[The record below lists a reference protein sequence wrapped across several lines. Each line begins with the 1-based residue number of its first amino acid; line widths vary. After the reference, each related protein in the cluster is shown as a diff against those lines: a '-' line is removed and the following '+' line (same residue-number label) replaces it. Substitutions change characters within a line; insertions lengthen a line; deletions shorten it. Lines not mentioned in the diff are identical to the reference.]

1 MTPRDEESCESR
13 DELRRDLLADE
24 EFRYGYAESYL
35 NSYVAAQIKTLRE
48 QRDMTQEDLAERM
61 GSKQAG
67 ISRLENV
74 NYSAWKTDTL
84 RRIARALGVRLR
96 ISFETFGSLLDEV
109 ETFSQDSL
117 QRVEPTAD
125 PKLLNP
131 VDSGTTELH
140 DEGPPVAA
148 VAPFELAT
156 SITDE
161 RLFYTPLDQPTVAAT
176 TPSGY
181 LRKDQLNLAVGEV
194 FQSLQLPPQV
204 GVSRRST
211 TPESIPSWSSAPA
224 VVVQPE
230 YTESHA
236 T

>member
-1 MTPRDEESCESR
+1 MLQSQS
-13 DELRRDLLADE
+13 
-24 EFRYGYAESYL
+24 S
-35 NSYVAAQIKTLRE
+35 NSGGASGQIETLGE
-48 QRDMTQEDLAERM
+48 QRDVTQASLAERI

-131 VDSGTTELH
+131 VASGTTEL
-140 DEGPPVAA
+140 
-148 VAPFELAT
+148 
-156 SITDE
+156 
-161 RLFYTPLDQPTVAAT
+161 
-176 TPSGY
+176 
-181 LRKDQLNLAVGEV
+181 
-194 FQSLQLPPQV
+194 
-204 GVSRRST
+204 
-211 TPESIPSWSSAPA
+211 PA
-224 VVVQPE
+224 VPPN
-230 YTESHA
+230 SA
-236 T
+236 R